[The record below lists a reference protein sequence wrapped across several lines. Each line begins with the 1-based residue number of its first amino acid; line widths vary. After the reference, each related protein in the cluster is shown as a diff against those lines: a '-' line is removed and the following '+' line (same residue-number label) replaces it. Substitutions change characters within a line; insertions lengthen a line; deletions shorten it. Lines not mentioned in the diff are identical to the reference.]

1 MDYDKLYYY
10 FCNNIF
16 TDVSL
21 ILIDEENEIIFNAH
35 KNVLS
40 SSCEYFEK
48 MFTNENFL
56 ENNSKNI
63 KIYVPNVYVTKDII
77 NKFYKQETNI
87 ASYPEWFRILML
99 YNCSRYLL
107 VPFDYSL
114 LEKIKVE
121 SEGFEMLISILQD
134 VGLSPKYLKL
144 LMENIPND
152 YELSNLDINVKKMI
166 KFYYKYDILFCSDD
180 NISIW
185 NTHTNKLIKQTS
197 RTTICSNGWS
207 NFQVLLI
214 KNYLVINNRNIEMWD
229 IHNLTIT
236 SKFSH
241 VDSNYIINIGYN
253 KNNNT
258 IVFINTSGEII
269 TYDFD
274 TEVKIKT
281 ISINLVR
288 EYLYK
293 CFISGDCKYLVIPK
307 SKCVYFIE
315 TETGKIKSYWNYNY
329 KKYPHINNIIF
340 SPNNKYFA
348 CQYSGNDVEVYTFDD
363 NIYNLIHSTH
373 SAELCFSNGDRYL
386 YCSTQTEFEIY
397 DLSMR
402 KLIKTRNEAEEI
414 YNYYP
419 LSLSYSDNK
428 QLAFLN
434 NLGQIKIYD
443 ASNFDLLTN
452 INTCSEN
459 NYVSLQSKIFFINK
473 FDDNLYDKI
482 NEL

>member
-1 MDYDKLYYY
+1 
-10 FCNNIF
+10 
-16 TDVSL
+16 
-21 ILIDEENEIIFNAH
+21 
-35 KNVLS
+35 
-40 SSCEYFEK
+40 
-48 MFTNENFL
+48 
-56 ENNSKNI
+56 
-63 KIYVPNVYVTKDII
+63 
-77 NKFYKQETNI
+77 
-87 ASYPEWFRILML
+87 
-99 YNCSRYLL
+99 
-107 VPFDYSL
+107 
-114 LEKIKVE
+114 
-121 SEGFEMLISILQD
+121 
-134 VGLSPKYLKL
+134 
-144 LMENIPND
+144 
-152 YELSNLDINVKKMI
+152 
-166 KFYYKYDILFCSDD
+166 
-180 NISIW
+180 
-185 NTHTNKLIKQTS
+185 
-197 RTTICSNGWS
+197 
-207 NFQVLLI
+207 
-214 KNYLVINNRNIEMWD
+214 MWD

-348 CQYSGNDVEVYTFDD
+348 CQYSDNDVEVYTFDD